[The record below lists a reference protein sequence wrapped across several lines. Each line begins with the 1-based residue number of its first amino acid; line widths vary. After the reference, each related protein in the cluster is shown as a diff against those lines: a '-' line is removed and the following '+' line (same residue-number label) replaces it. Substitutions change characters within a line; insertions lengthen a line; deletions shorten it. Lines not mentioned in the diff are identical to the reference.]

1 MGRCCWDGDGWHKA
15 KMRWILKAHIRVA
28 ELGIPEAQNE
38 MGIRFFVG
46 EGVEKNRA
54 VAMDWFGKAAA
65 QGYADACYNLGI
77 CHAYGTQDEINY
89 SVAVDSFRW
98 AANLG
103 CLEAASLLAEAY
115 THGRLAGVAAQEA
128 VKWFRMLCQRDSKA
142 LEFKRPVSPECQG
155 KPEYYGSPCNWL
167 DIAADAGV
175 KEAQY
180 FKARFIYNPVSYQRT
195 LKSYAS
201 YAEDLDR
208 RARQAFELFR
218 SSSELGF
225 LPSVTCLGD
234 CYRTAFGVEKNITEA
249 LRLYRL
255 AAEKGYPPAK
265 NALADI
271 YFQGV
276 ECEKDLPKAI
286 EFYEE
291 AAAQGNA
298 KAQYSLGMCYFT
310 GDGVEKDIGKA
321 WMLLTRA
328 AEGREERAYEPHKV
342 VEDLVTPKERAK
354 WDEGRRMNPFSKV
367 YSIEELR
374 NWMYNNNYPGGFA
387 TPYSRYYNWRKML
400 ADLGDAKAL
409 CDFGVDLV
417 KSPTGD
423 GDLVRAFGLFN
434 RAADLGEPS
443 AFFNMGKCLIDG
455 IGVEVDKTRALTWF
469 EKACASGYT
478 SVQPLLADCYCD
490 GIGCEADAESAIAFY
505 KQNMMTL
512 DERPKQAFLGIE
524 YHTGKNGGVS
534 YFFSP
539 RERWVELMAYE
550 GDAESQYEMGWE
562 MITRSNFGQT
572 EEESQEAISWL
583 RLAAEQGHAEAEN
596 VLGECYRDGHGVE
609 PDMSEAMRWFEKA
622 AAQNNPEALF
632 NLGFCYYAGNG
643 VERDWVKAREFL
655 ERAVEAEKHG
665 WSGSAGD
672 KAKKCLRDMG
682 VNENK
687 RLP

>member
-1 MGRCCWDGDGWHKA
+1 MGHSCWDGPGWYKA
-15 KMRWILKAHIRVA
+15 TIRWRLDANIRAA

-38 MGIRFFVG
+38 MGIRSYVG
-46 EGVEKNRA
+46 EDVEKNRTA
-54 VAMDWFGKAAA
+54 ALDWFGKAAA
-65 QGYADACYNLGI
+65 QGNAEACYNLGI
-77 CHAYGTQDEINY
+77 CHAFGPKSEINY
-89 SVAVDSFRW
+89 SVAVDYFKW

-103 CLEAASLLAEAY
+103 CLEAASLLAESY
-115 THGRLAGVAAQEA
+115 TNGKLAGVAAQEA
-128 VKWFRMLCQRDSKA
+128 VKWFRMLCQRDPKA
-142 LEFKRPVSPECQG
+142 LEFKRPVPPKYQNNPEHCRMS
-155 KPEYYGSPCNWL
+155 YYWL
-167 DIAADAGV
+167 DVAADAGV

-180 FKARFIYNPVSYQRT
+180 FKARFIYDPVSYQRT
-195 LKSYAS
+195 LQSYAS

-208 RARQAFELFR
+208 RAHQAFELFL

-225 LPSVTCLGD
+225 LPSITCLGD

-286 EFYEE
+286 ELYEE

-298 KAQYSLGMCYFT
+298 KAQYSLGMCYFK
-310 GDGVEKDIGKA
+310 GLWVEKDIGKA

-328 AEGREERAYEPHKV
+328 AEGREERAYEPHED
-342 VEDLVTPKERAK
+342 VEYLVTPKERAK
-354 WDEGRRMNPFSKV
+354 WDEGRRMNPFSKL
-367 YSIEELR
+367 YSLDDVR
-374 NWMYNNNYPGGFA
+374 KWMYNNNYPGGFA
-387 TPYSRYYNWRKML
+387 TPHSRDYDWRKML
-400 ADLGDAKAL
+400 ADLGNAKAL

-423 GDLVRAFGLFN
+423 GDLVHALGLFT

-443 AFFNMGKCLIDG
+443 AFFNVGKCLNDG
-455 IGVEVDKTRALTWF
+455 IGVEVDKARALTWF
-469 EKACASGYT
+469 EKACASGYKC
-478 SVQPLLADCYCD
+478 VQPFLADCYCD
-490 GIGCEADAESAIAFY
+490 GIGCENDAENAIALY
-505 KQNMMTL
+505 KQNMMAL

-524 YHTGKNGGVS
+524 YHRGKNGGVS

-539 RERWVELMAYE
+539 RERWVELMAYD

-562 MITRSNFGQT
+562 IITHSDFGRT
-572 EEESQEAISWL
+572 GEKSQEAISWL
-583 RLAAEQGHAEAEN
+583 RLAAEQGQAKAEN
-596 VLGECYRDGHGVE
+596 CLGECYRDGHGVE
-609 PDMSEAMRWFEKA
+609 LDMSEAMHWFEKA

-643 VERDWVKAREFL
+643 VERDWGKAREIL
-655 ERAVEAEKHG
+655 ERAVEADKHG
-665 WSGSAGD
+665 WLGGTGD
-672 KAKKCLRDMG
+672 KAKECLRQMG
-682 VNENK
+682 VK
-687 RLP
+687 K